1 MVFLESFKGYTLA
14 GVLDG
19 HGQNGE
25 HVVSFC
31 RKYLCDYF
39 NQRYREIEA
48 NPEAFLQTL
57 TESCDKELNAAI
69 DCKASGSTALFMLYC
84 KEFVYF
90 SSVGDSRGILATS
103 HPPDILAATQPPRG
117 EDMALL
123 QEIKV
128 RRSIAPPENELIA
141 VQMTVDQKPED
152 PKELARIKQC
162 GGVVMRLEDD
172 TGKRVGPYRV
182 WKVENMYPGIAMSR
196 SLGDTL
202 AHEIGVIST
211 PIITSRQLK
220 EGQDFFIVLG
230 SDGLWDMMENQEV
243 SDFVEAFRQRSVRGV
258 QMPLYVDVVEPTN
271 VCIAHLVCEEARA
284 RWLSIVEAEDVL
296 IDDISC
302 VVLELITHLPSKKR
316 APPRTVQTHKD
327 FADLPGMDGG
337 VRHLDPRSPLLKE
350 PKEEDNSI
358 LKESIDTQPAA
369 VISDPRRSS
378 ISEFKLSK

>member
-1 MVFLESFKGYTLA
+1 MVFVESFKGYTLA

-25 HVVSFC
+25 VVVSFC
-31 RKYLCDYF
+31 RKYICDYF
-39 NQRYREIEA
+39 NQHYREIESD
-48 NPEAFLQTL
+48 PPVFLQVL
-57 TESCDKELNAAI
+57 TETCNKELNSAVN
-69 DCKASGSTALFMLYC
+69 CTASGSTAIFLLYC
-84 KEFVYF
+84 KETVYF

-117 EDMALL
+117 EDKALL

-128 RRSIAPPENELIA
+128 RRSVAPPENELIA

-152 PKELARIKQC
+152 PQELARIKQA

-172 TGKRVGPYRV
+172 SGMRVGPYRV
-182 WKVENMYPGIAMSR
+182 WKVANMYPGIAMSR
-196 SLGDTL
+196 SLGDTI
-202 AHEIGVIST
+202 AHEIGVSSV
-211 PIITSRQLK
+211 PIIASRQLK

-243 SDFVEAFRQRSVRGV
+243 SDFVEAYRQRSVRGQ
-258 QMPLYVDVVEPTN
+258 QMPLYVDVVEPSN
-271 VCIAHLVCEEARA
+271 VCISHLLCEEARA

-350 PKEEDNSI
+350 PKEEDSI

-369 VISDPRRSS
+369 VVNDPRRSS
-378 ISEFKLSK
+378 ISEFKLSQ